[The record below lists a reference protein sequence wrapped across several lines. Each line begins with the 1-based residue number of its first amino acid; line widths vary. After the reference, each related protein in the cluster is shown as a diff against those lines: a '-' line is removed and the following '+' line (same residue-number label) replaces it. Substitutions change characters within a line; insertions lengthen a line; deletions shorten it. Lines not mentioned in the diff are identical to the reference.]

1 MRRVLHISD
10 LHFGRT
16 REDLLDPLIE
26 TINALSPDLV
36 AFSGDLTQRARE
48 SQFAQAAEFISRL
61 TPPVFTVPGNH
72 DTPIDNPW
80 LRFVKP
86 FHRYQEIISEDLEP
100 EYADEEVA
108 LVGVNTVNRFA
119 WQSGKIS
126 RRTIRRICD
135 AFSEVK
141 DGRTHLAMMHHP
153 LEHDPGTEK
162 RLMRGARAAVA
173 CLGRCGADV
182 VLSGH
187 LHNAAVAPLTAA
199 PGVLLVQAGT
209 GLSSR
214 LREETNN
221 FNLLHIAPDA
231 IKVERYGAEDRPRF
245 GIIQTARFAKT
256 KGVWR
261 EV

>member
-16 REDLLDPLIE
+16 REDLLEPLIE
-26 TINALSPDLV
+26 TINRLAPDVV

-48 SQFAQAAEFISRL
+48 SQFEQAAAFIAHL
-61 TPPVFTVPGNH
+61 EMPVLAVPGNH

-86 FHRYQEIISEDLEP
+86 FARYRRLIDEDLEP
-100 EYADEEVA
+100 EFLDDELA

-126 RRTIRRICD
+126 RRTIRRVCD
-135 AFSEVK
+135 AFEGQI

-182 VLSGH
+182 VLSGP

-221 FNLLHIAPDA
+221 FNLLHIEPGA
-231 IKVERYGAEDRPRF
+231 IKVERYGAENQPRF
-245 GIIQTARFAKT
+245 KIIQTARFAKA

>member
-16 REDLLDPLIE
+16 REDLLEPLIE
-26 TINALSPDLV
+26 TINRLAPDVV

-48 SQFAQAAEFISRL
+48 SQFAQAAAFIARL
-61 TPPVFTVPGNH
+61 DMPVLTVPGNH

-86 FHRYQEIISEDLEP
+86 FHRYRSLINEELEP
-100 EYADEEVA
+100 EFLDEELA
-108 LVGVNTVNRFA
+108 MVGVNTVNRFA

-126 RRTIRRICD
+126 SRTIRRVCN
-135 AFSEVK
+135 AFEGAV

-221 FNLLHIAPDA
+221 FNLLHIEPDM
-231 IKVERYGAEDRPRF
+231 IKVERYGAENQPRF
-245 GIIQTARFAKT
+245 KVIQTARFAKA

-261 EV
+261 EI

>member
-16 REDLLDPLIE
+16 RAELLDPLVE
-26 TINALSPDLV
+26 TINRLAPDLV

-48 SQFAQAAEFISRL
+48 GQFRQAAAFIERL
-61 TPPVFTVPGNH
+61 AAPVLAVPGNH

-86 FHRYQEIISEDLEP
+86 FHRYRHIISPELEP
-100 EYADEEVA
+100 DYADEEVA
-108 LVGVNTVNRFA
+108 LVGVNTVNRWA
-119 WQSGKIS
+119 WQSGKIG
-126 RRTIRRICD
+126 RHTIRRVCD
-135 AFSEVK
+135 AFAGAP

-173 CLGRCGADV
+173 SLGRCGADV

-221 FNLLHIAPDA
+221 FNLLHVEPGRIR
-231 IKVERYGAEDRPRF
+231 VERYGAEDRPRF
-245 GIIQTARFAKT
+245 EIVQTARFVKA

>member
-16 REDLLDPLIE
+16 RADLLDPLVE
-26 TINALSPDLV
+26 TINRLAPDMV

-48 SQFAQAAEFISRL
+48 RQFAQAADFIARL
-61 TPPVFTVPGNH
+61 EPPVLTVPGNH

-86 FHRYQEIISEDLEP
+86 FHRYRHMISPELEP
-100 EYADEEVA
+100 EFTDEEVA
-108 LVGVNTVNRFA
+108 LLGVNTVNRFA

-126 RRTIRRICD
+126 QRTIRRVCD
-135 AFSEVK
+135 AFAGAPN
-141 DGRTHLAMMHHP
+141 GRTHLAMMHHP

-221 FNLLHIAPDA
+221 FNLLHIEPER
-231 IKVERYGAEDRPRF
+231 IKVERYGAEHRPRF
-245 GIIQTARFAKT
+245 EIIQTARFAKA